1 MNRSSEEGESYL
13 NELTVEIESEDTGKI
28 GSSCSRKN
36 NTVKAYFK
44 NIK

>member
-1 MNRSSEEGESYL
+1 MNRTSEEDESYL
-13 NELTVEIESEDTGKI
+13 NEFTVEIESEDTGKI
-28 GSSCSRKN
+28 GSSSREN